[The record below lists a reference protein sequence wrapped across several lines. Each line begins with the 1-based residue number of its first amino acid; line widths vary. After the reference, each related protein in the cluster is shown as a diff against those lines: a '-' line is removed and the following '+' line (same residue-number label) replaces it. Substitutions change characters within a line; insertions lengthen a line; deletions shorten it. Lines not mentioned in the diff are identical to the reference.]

1 MEGMLQSSVLYVI
14 KLGFEM
20 VNAKFFR
27 ILDKNALTT
36 KFRKS
41 MDEYQLRPTTK
52 FRKSMDE
59 YQLRPIK
66 CMDLLEDVDSF
77 YLFIFVPF

>member
-27 ILDKNALTT
+27 IVEGNALRVHCNKIANLIAYTR
-36 KFRKS
+36 F
-41 MDEYQLRPTTK
+41 DGAG
-52 FRKSMDE
+52 F
-59 YQLRPIK
+59 
-66 CMDLLEDVDSF
+66 
-77 YLFIFVPF
+77 

>member
-27 ILDKNALTT
+27 ILDKNARVINITPYSEKLKLHPLSRNF
-36 KFRKS
+36 KFNHN
-41 MDEYQLRPTTK
+41 QLGIWMT
-52 FRKSMDE
+52 
-59 YQLRPIK
+59 
-66 CMDLLEDVDSF
+66 
-77 YLFIFVPF
+77 